1 MPSMTLNELRDA
13 VSGSVV
19 AIRGKAVLQP
29 AGGPG
34 DKVFPPTHSVG
45 ERNKDRGAKY
55 AREERRLAGGE
66 VDQCVLLDSV
76 QSQANRMEDALQA
89 LWAAKRIVLPV
100 ISVNLTDVA
109 PDVGVVTSLSA
120 PHRIADA
127 LLRDSLLDGKL
138 FRLSELGKSFTDS
151 SIRNAAPLFKV
162 CPTGLV
168 FGLWDSTGP
177 KGGLGAKFARALVSE
192 IVGFGAQAGVKTA
205 SRLDPV
211 GIQKDAGPVFVA
223 KERDEGG
230 NLTWTHDVLH
240 AEPLDPKKPPK
251 SRDDVDLVKKWGKK
265 DKAGKPSAIV
275 HGNIAPSLDEVAGGV
290 TIDRAEQTVVLSL
303 AALRRLSFGA
313 GDIEARTVL
322 AALGLLAVLAAEDRG
337 LDLRSRCLLV
347 PQDGMALKLELVEK
361 SGKPIAFELDLDG
374 AISLYGEALAAL
386 PGALQFKRNGALLQ
400 PGETL
405 AELQPSEK
413 LKHLVVK
420 SRELAATGAEI
431 EEG

>member
-1 MPSMTLNELRDA
+1 MTLNELRGA
-13 VSGSVV
+13 VSGSTV
-19 AIRGKAVLQP
+19 AIRGKALLQP

-34 DKVFPPTHSVG
+34 DKVFPPTHRVG
-45 ERNKDRGAKY
+45 ERSKGPGAKY

-66 VDQCVLLDSV
+66 VEQCVLLDSV
-76 QSQANRMEDALQA
+76 QSQANRMEEALQA
-89 LWAAKRIVLPV
+89 LWTARRIVLPV
-100 ISVNLTDVA
+100 ISVSLAEIA

-138 FRLSELGKSFTDS
+138 FRLSELGKSFTDAS
-151 SIRNAAPLFKV
+151 TRNAAPLFRV

-168 FGLWDSTGP
+168 FGMWDSTGP
-177 KGGLGAKFARALVSE
+177 RGGSGAKFARTLVSE
-192 IVGFGAQAGVKTA
+192 IVGFGAHHGVRTS
-205 SRLDPV
+205 SRIDPV
-211 GIQKDAGPVFVA
+211 GIQKDSGPVFVA
-223 KERDEGG
+223 KERDADG
-230 NLTWTHDVLH
+230 NLTWTHDVLL

-251 SRDDVDLVKKWGKK
+251 SRDEADLAKKWGEGN
-265 DKAGKPSAIV
+265 KAGKPSAIV
-275 HGNIAPSLDEVAGGV
+275 HGNIPPEIDEVAGGV
-290 TIDRAEQTVVLSL
+290 TIDHAEQTVVLSL
-303 AALRRLSFGA
+303 AALRRLSFGE

-347 PQDGMALKLELVEK
+347 PQEGKELEFERIEK
-361 SGKPIAFELDLDG
+361 SGKAATFELDLDG
-374 AISLYGEALAAL
+374 AIALYNAALAAL
-386 PGALQFKRNGALLQ
+386 PDALQFKRNGAPLQ

-420 SRELAATGAEI
+420 SRELVATGAEI
-431 EEG
+431 EES

>member
-1 MPSMTLNELRDA
+1 
-13 VSGSVV
+13 
-19 AIRGKAVLQP
+19 
-29 AGGPG
+29 
-34 DKVFPPTHSVG
+34 VFPPSHSVG

-55 AREERRLAGGE
+55 AREKRRLAGGE
-66 VDQCVLLDSV
+66 VECVLLDSV
-76 QSQANRMEDALQA
+76 QSQANRMEEALQA

-100 ISVNLTDVA
+100 ISVSLADVA

-138 FRLSELGKSFTDS
+138 FRLSELGKSFSDS
-151 SIRNAAPLFKV
+151 SIRNAAPLFRV

-192 IVGFGAQAGVKTA
+192 IVGFGAQPGVKTS
-205 SRLDPV
+205 SRIDPA
-211 GIQKDAGPVFVA
+211 GIVTKAAQILEAQDPDDRWTVDPA
-223 KERDEGG
+223 KARKEKG
-230 NLTWTHDVLH
+230 V
-240 AEPLDPKKPPK
+240 PKKLGDGRVSEVNHSNVPPT
-251 SRDDVDLVKKWGKK
+251 
-265 DKAGKPSAIV
+265 I
-275 HGNIAPSLDEVAGGV
+275 DEVAGGV
-290 TIDRAEQTVVLSL
+290 TIDYAEQTVVLSL
-303 AALRRLSFGA
+303 AGLRRLSFGE
-313 GDIEARTVL
+313 GNVEARTTL
-322 AALGLLAVLAAEDRG
+322 AALGLLAVIAAEDRG

-347 PQDGMALKLELVEK
+347 PQEGKTLKLELIDK
-361 SGKPIAFELDLDG
+361 SGKAAAFELDLDG
-374 AISLYGEALAAL
+374 AISLYGAAIAAL
-386 PGALQFKRNGALLQ
+386 PDALQFKRNGAPLR

-431 EEG
+431 EGG

>member
-1 MPSMTLNELRDA
+1 MPGLTLRQLQDA
-13 VSGSVV
+13 VSGSTV
-19 AIRGKAVLQP
+19 AIRGKALLQP

-34 DKVFPPTHSVG
+34 DKVFPPSHSVG

-55 AREERRLAGGE
+55 AREKRRLAGGE
-66 VDQCVLLDSV
+66 VECVLLDSV
-76 QSQANRMEDALQA
+76 QSQANRMEEALQA

-100 ISVNLTDVA
+100 ISVSLADVA

-138 FRLSELGKSFTDS
+138 FRLSELGKSFSDS
-151 SIRNAAPLFKV
+151 SIRNAAPLFRV

-192 IVGFGAQAGVKTA
+192 IVGFGAQPGVKTS
-205 SRLDPV
+205 SRIDPA
-211 GIQKDAGPVFVA
+211 GIVTKAAQILEAQDPDDRWTVDPA
-223 KERDEGG
+223 KARKEKG
-230 NLTWTHDVLH
+230 V
-240 AEPLDPKKPPK
+240 PKKLGDGRVSEVNHSNVPPT
-251 SRDDVDLVKKWGKK
+251 
-265 DKAGKPSAIV
+265 I
-275 HGNIAPSLDEVAGGV
+275 DEVAGGV
-290 TIDRAEQTVVLSL
+290 TIDYAEQTVVLSL
-303 AALRRLSFGA
+303 AGLRRLSFGE
-313 GDIEARTVL
+313 GNVEARTTL
-322 AALGLLAVLAAEDRG
+322 AALGLLAVIAAEDRG

-347 PQDGMALKLELVEK
+347 PQEGKTLKLELIDK
-361 SGKPIAFELDLDG
+361 SGKAAAFELDLDG
-374 AISLYGEALAAL
+374 AISLYGAAIAAL
-386 PGALQFKRNGALLQ
+386 PDALQFKRNGAPLR

-431 EEG
+431 EGG